1 MLTDQ
6 KNSVEEFREQ
16 LNYTSDG
23 ARKRR
28 GRGKGNCRERKKRE
42 EKGGIKEAGEKGR
55 KIGADGLSEKKGS
68 ASRGWER

>member
-28 GRGKGNCRERKKRE
+28 GRGREIAAKERNARKRGGSKKRE
-42 EKGGIKEAGEKGR
+42 
-55 KIGADGLSEKKGS
+55 KKD
-68 ASRGWER
+68 ERLGPTA